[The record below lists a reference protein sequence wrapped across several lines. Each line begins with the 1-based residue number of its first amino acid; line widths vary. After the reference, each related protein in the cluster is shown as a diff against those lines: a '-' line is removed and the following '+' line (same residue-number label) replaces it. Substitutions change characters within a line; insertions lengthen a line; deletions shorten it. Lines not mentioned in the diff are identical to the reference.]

1 MTRVLVVGV
10 GSMGFAHAKACAS
23 LAGNEIIGLVARDWR
38 KWQPVARHFSEV
50 PLFNDFYT
58 ALHKTKPEAVIIS
71 SFTDTHA
78 PYAIKAMEA
87 GADVFVEK
95 PLATNIRDA
104 GLAIATARKY
114 GRKLCVGY
122 ILRHHAMWQKFVQ
135 CAKTLGT
142 PLHVTMTSNQH
153 STGDDWHHHK
163 NILEPG
169 LSPLVD
175 CGIHHA
181 DLMIQLGCGEVADL
195 KARGTKTNS
204 EVSVENNI
212 NMKISYSDG
221 STLDF
226 ESGFGPEIDP
236 EKPVVK
242 MAEGPE
248 GTVNITPQNSVIHN
262 GQEHTFGPETYDK
275 SIVSQQKHFFEV
287 IKEDIDL
294 EEHYKAV
301 ALSMATVLIA
311 EQEMIKY

>member
-23 LAGNEIIGLVARDWR
+23 LPGNEIVGLVARDWR
-38 KWQPVARHFSEV
+38 KWQPVAKHFSEV
-50 PLFNDFYT
+50 PLFNDFYG
-58 ALHKTKPEAVIIS
+58 ALLTTKADAVIIS

-122 ILRHHAMWQKFVQ
+122 ILRHHTMWQKFVL
-135 CAKTLGT
+135 CTKSLGS
-142 PLHVTMTSNQH
+142 PLHVTMTSNQY
-153 STGDDWHHHK
+153 STGDDWQHHK
-163 NILEPG
+163 NILAAG

-175 CGIHHA
+175 CGIHYT

-195 KARGTKTNS
+195 RARGTKTNAD
-204 EVSVENNI
+204 VDVPNNI
-212 NMKISYSDG
+212 NMKISYGDG
-221 STLDF
+221 ATLDF

-236 EKPVVK
+236 DKLVIK
-242 MAEGPE
+242 MAEGPG
-248 GTVNITPQNSVIHN
+248 GTVRITPQNSVIHN
-262 GQEHTFGPETYDK
+262 DQEYTFALDTYEK
-275 SIVSQQKHFFEV
+275 SIVSQQKDFFAI

-294 EEHYKAV
+294 QEHYEAV
-301 ALSMATVLIA
+301 ALSMATVFVA
-311 EQEMIKY
+311 EQEMIIY